1 MDSVLKK
8 NLKTATRF
16 FFKKERE
23 RGWLWYG
30 NDEGKEINRTADLTA
45 YSAPLNN
52 VIIVN
57 LLLVTL
63 ISKAECEAIFF
74 SQDTVCVNY
83 II

>member
-8 NLKTATRF
+8 IENSHQIFFLK
-16 FFKKERE
+16 KRE

-74 SQDTVCVNY
+74 SQDTVCVND